1 MSWTKLESLS
11 ISNLYLSEKISR
23 VVAQNV
29 ALFWNLVALILNW
42 ICVKSLIVTNT
53 VQSLKGTGANKQQKS
68 VSTDNNGQNICEKLQ
83 FSCEVVQYGKFIT
96 FISQQFSANIKKSLS
111 LEGRQS
117 TRLFFYKVLIFS

>member
-23 VVAQNV
+23 VVTQNV

-53 VQSLKGTGANKQQKS
+53 VQKIKFEG
-68 VSTDNNGQNICEKLQ
+68 DW
-83 FSCEVVQYGKFIT
+83 GK
-96 FISQQFSANIKKSLS
+96 
-111 LEGRQS
+111 
-117 TRLFFYKVLIFS
+117 

>member
-53 VQSLKGTGANKQQKS
+53 VQKIKFEE
-68 VSTDNNGQNICEKLQ
+68 DW
-83 FSCEVVQYGKFIT
+83 GK
-96 FISQQFSANIKKSLS
+96 
-111 LEGRQS
+111 
-117 TRLFFYKVLIFS
+117 

>member
-11 ISNLYLSEKISR
+11 IPNLYLSEKISR

-53 VQSLKGTGANKQQKS
+53 VQKIKFEG
-68 VSTDNNGQNICEKLQ
+68 DW
-83 FSCEVVQYGKFIT
+83 GK
-96 FISQQFSANIKKSLS
+96 
-111 LEGRQS
+111 
-117 TRLFFYKVLIFS
+117 